1 MLDLIVK
8 GGDVVDGTGSTRRR
22 ADVAIQGD
30 RIVGVGSFDADA
42 VDVIDATGRVVAPGF
57 IDIHT
62 HFDGQ
67 VFWDGALTPSPYH
80 GVTTVIAGNC
90 GFSIAPLS
98 GRRDDS
104 AYLCQMLARV
114 EGIPVESLVAGVPW
128 DWTSTEEYLAHA
140 EPHLA
145 LNAGFMVGHSALRR
159 TVMGRDAIRRQASP
173 DEVGAMADVLR
184 AALESGAVGFSSSW
198 ARSHNDAGGSMVPSR
213 WASAEEV
220 IALCAVAGE
229 FPGTSL
235 EFIPMLGPFD
245 PWAIDLMA
253 SMSSAARRPLN
264 WNVITAASLSPEGIE
279 RKLSSSDVARQRGG
293 RVLGLTMPV
302 PTGTRLNFA
311 SGFVLD
317 AIPGWEAAMH
327 APRAERLARLADQE
341 SRGALAEAA
350 KSDANPLRG
359 VTDWSGHVIFDV
371 VAPGNEQFR
380 GAVLGEIADAE
391 HRDAFDVLCEIAIA
405 DELRTSFGPPIP
417 KLTREDWRR
426 RVDLMRDERTV
437 VGGSDAGAH
446 LDLLATFNYPTVIL
460 DEVVRRHGL
469 MGLEEVVHRF
479 TQVPAR
485 LYGLQD
491 RGCLID
497 GYRADL
503 VVFDPS
509 TIATHQVTMRYD
521 LPGGFG
527 RLYAEADGVDYVIVN
542 GSAVIAKGELQ
553 PVTPGT
559 VVRSGRDT
567 TTPDLG

>member
-1 MLDLIVK
+1 MLDLIIR
-8 GGDVVDGTGSTRRR
+8 GGEVVDGTGSPRRR
-22 ADVAIQGD
+22 ADVGIQGD
-30 RIVGVGSFDADA
+30 RIVAVGSLD
-42 VDVIDATGRVVAPGF
+42 DVAAEVLDATGRIVAPGF

-80 GVTTVIAGNC
+80 GVTTVMAGNC

-104 AYLCQMLARV
+104 DYLCHMLARV

-128 DWTSTEEYLAHA
+128 DWTSTEEYLSAV
-140 EPHLA
+140 EPHLG

-159 TVMGRDAIRRQASP
+159 TVMGPEAIRREASTA
-173 DEVGAMADVLR
+173 EMAAMADVLR
-184 AALESGAVGFSSSW
+184 AALESGAIGFSSSW
-198 ARSHNDAGGSMVPSR
+198 ARSHNDAEGVMVPSR
-213 WASAEEV
+213 WASAQEV

-245 PWAIDLMA
+245 PWAVDLMA
-253 SMSSAARRPLN
+253 SMSAAARRPLN

-317 AIPGWEAAMH
+317 AIPGWEAAMR
-327 APRAERLARLADQE
+327 APRAERMARLADSD
-341 SRGALAEAA
+341 SRRALADAA
-350 KSDANPLRG
+350 NSDANPLHG
-359 VTDWSGHVIFDV
+359 VTNWSTHVIFDV
-371 VAPGNEQFR
+371 VAPENEQYR

-391 HRDAFDVLCEIAIA
+391 GREVFDVLCEIVLA

-417 KLTREDWRR
+417 ELTREDWRR
-426 RVDLMRDERTV
+426 RVELMRDPRTV

-460 DEVVRRHGL
+460 DEVVRRHRL
-469 MGLEEVVHRF
+469 MELEEVVHRF
-479 TQVPAR
+479 TDVPAR
-485 LYGLQD
+485 LYGVKD
-491 RGCLID
+491 RGRLVD
-497 GYRADL
+497 GHFADV

-509 TIATHQVTMRYD
+509 TIATHDVTMRYD
-521 LPGGFG
+521 LPGGIG
-527 RLYAEADGVDYVIVN
+527 RLYAEADGIDDVVVN
-542 GSAVIAKGELQ
+542 GKAVIAKGELQ
-553 PVTPGT
+553 PVAPGR

-567 TTPDLG
+567 ATPDLD